1 MHGLDKV
8 ANVLH
13 VAGPASV
20 HSFGRP
26 AFPAV
31 DGRYLAPGPASLGC
45 TGQAQRLR
53 HWTAGFPRSR
63 RLSRPAHSAADGG
76 GRRRF
81 GGVAST
87 SVAII
92 FAFRAGLWVLWDDR
106 NCCSAR

>member
-81 GGVAST
+81 GRRG
-87 SVAII
+87 
-92 FAFRAGLWVLWDDR
+92 FDFCRYL
-106 NCCSAR
+106 CFSARALGFVGRP